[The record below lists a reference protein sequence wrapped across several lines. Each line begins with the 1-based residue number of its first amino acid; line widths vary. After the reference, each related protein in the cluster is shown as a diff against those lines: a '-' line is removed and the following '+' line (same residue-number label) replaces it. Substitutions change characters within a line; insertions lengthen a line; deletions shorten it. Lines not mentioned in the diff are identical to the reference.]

1 MKKVFPSCV
10 IGSLKAESLFLIY
23 KEFSVKRGLHSNFI
37 TAEWIINTCFHVANI
52 MALVVTRKYKING
65 VSKGR
70 QNRKKSQW
78 LNGSQMDSKLEK

>member
-1 MKKVFPSCV
+1 
-10 IGSLKAESLFLIY
+10 
-23 KEFSVKRGLHSNFI
+23 
-37 TAEWIINTCFHVANI
+37 

-78 LNGSQMDSKLEK
+78 LNGGQMDSKLEKRQILDNILKIHLYLYSEINRTFKKISK

>member
-1 MKKVFPSCV
+1 
-10 IGSLKAESLFLIY
+10 
-23 KEFSVKRGLHSNFI
+23 
-37 TAEWIINTCFHVANI
+37 

-78 LNGSQMDSKLEK
+78 LNGSQMDSKLEKWQILDNILKIHLYLYSEINRTFKKISKENDFL